1 MSKTLYDLLEV
12 SPNATPEHIEE
23 SMARLSRKFADNHQ
37 VDSIAFDEIKTA
49 YQILSSPYR
58 RTAYDV
64 SLEADA
70 LAKRQQRHFVANLAE
85 DWQAGRE
92 QRAARWAYC
101 QNQCQRFF
109 KRIIRFLQILWFILQ
124 KIYQT
129 IQWII
134 LKIAEKWYGTTLHRQ
149 INQKIVQQRE
159 IENLNRSLLATEVII
174 YRTRI
179 HWLFCIDIGAI
190 LLIVGSLCLLIINPY
205 SLRENTPLVEFWLP
219 AQWVET
225 LPQVS
230 VWNLGLSTLLFIG
243 LLMLLEAFIEKQT
256 TELTITSRR
265 IIVRLGFLYQK
276 IIEIKLNAFE
286 SVTVYQNIL
295 GRIFNYGN
303 LTITG
308 LGRIQVNIPHI
319 VAPLKFRQTLWQLFE
334 QKIKKKS

>member
-12 SPNATPEHIEE
+12 SPNATPEQIEAA
-23 SMARLSRKFADNHQ
+23 MARLSRRFAVNHQ

-49 YQILSSPYR
+49 YQVLSSPYR

-64 SLEADA
+64 SLEAEA

-92 QRAARWAYC
+92 QRAARWVYY
-101 QNQCQRFF
+101 QNQYQQFLEE
-109 KRIIRFLQILWFILQ
+109 IIWFLQVLWIISQ
-124 KIYQT
+124 RVYHT
-129 IQWII
+129 IQWIS
-134 LKIAEKWYGTTLHRQ
+134 LKIAEKWYGTTLHRK
-149 INQKIVQQRE
+149 INQKIAQQRE
-159 IENLNRSLLATEVII
+159 IENLNRSLLATEVIV
-174 YRTRI
+174 YRTGI
-179 HWLFCIDIGAI
+179 HWLFCIDMGAM
-190 LLIVGSLCLLIINPY
+190 LLIVSSLYFLIINPY

-219 AQWVET
+219 AEWVET

-230 VWNLGLSTLLFIG
+230 VWNLGLSILLFIG

-265 IIVRLGFLYQK
+265 IVVKFGFLYQRM
-276 IIEIKLNAFE
+276 IEIKLNAFE

-308 LGRIQVNIPHI
+308 LGRIQVTVPHI
-319 VAPLKFRQTLWQLFE
+319 VAPLKFRQILWQLLE
-334 QKIKKKS
+334 QKTKKKS